1 MLSVSTD
8 LTDLRG
14 HPGEPILEWSTGRS
28 QTTTTWVSVGPHSWL
43 DFVQHLNPS
52 HPASVKEVRPYVG
65 GTLTDGKRTART
77 VEKRHL
83 LTLDADYADA
93 DFLLDVADVLE
104 SPYLFHTTWR
114 HTPDTPRYRLII
126 PLDRA
131 VSPSEYKELAWLV
144 MNRLGGSY
152 FDKTTAQPERFM
164 WGPSTQSREDY
175 LWGHYQQALPYLAV
189 NEWLSGA
196 HSPAGGSE
204 TPGVGTSTPNPSE
217 TVTGP
222 PSGPL
227 EFTEEDTERALEILA
242 DACDAVEF
250 VYERDEFAGRNEAV
264 FNKLPLLFRFAL
276 AGVIDP
282 DIVTERLWEASQR
295 VDAEESYR
303 REEFN
308 ASVRSA
314 WMYAKEDGPVLP
326 ETTATKMALSD
337 FEAVS
342 TQEDLWSAS
351 PQLRHIAQ
359 AADSLGRNRMALLAA
374 VIIRVLASVDAGICL
389 AGAQDGSVGSRA
401 ALNLGV
407 ALVGSSGQGKSTIQE
422 QSGQLVPTPGIESKP
437 STGQGLIQEYLTW
450 DEAEQKHNLVLEP
463 RRLFF
468 FDEVDTLSASAA
480 DKTSTLMSEIR
491 TMLTGGAT
499 GTANATAQRKR
510 FLPARSYNFQMMLNV
525 QPSRAGQLLQDR
537 DAGTPQ
543 RFIWVTVTDPNRAVH
558 PKDRPPWPGPLDWDD
573 SFLLEFELGN
583 REFVDIPDW
592 LKDELLDYD
601 YKVSLEGMEGG
612 EVSWAAHRNLLRL
625 KVACGIAF
633 LHQSPE
639 ILTEHV
645 GLADI
650 ILEDSLRV
658 QRECEKLIRQTALSD
673 KVSRA
678 RVDDKVLELVGDEK
692 LDRLVRNAKNILSN
706 TEGWVKWGKL
716 RPAYRDR
723 DAWAE
728 PVWETLTKD
737 PEVETREQGRTREAR
752 WAADD
757 LV

>member
-1 MLSVSTD
+1 MSVD
-8 LTDLRG
+8 LDDLFE
-14 HPGEPILEWSTGRS
+14 HPGDPILEWSVGKS
-28 QTTTTWVSVGPHSWL
+28 QGLAKWAGVGPHSWL
-43 DFVQHLNPS
+43 DFIQHLRPS
-52 HPASVKEVRPYVG
+52 RPSLTKEVHPYVG
-65 GTLTDGKRTART
+65 GTLSGESRKANT

-93 DFLLDVADVLE
+93 DFLLDVVDILE
-104 SPYLFHTTWR
+104 SPYLVHTTWR
-114 HTPDTPRYRLII
+114 HTPEVPRYRLII

-144 MNRLGGSY
+144 MNRLGGEY

-164 WGPSTQSREDY
+164 WGPSTQNRKEY
-175 LWGHYQQALPYLAV
+175 FWGHYQPALPYLPV
-189 NEWLSGA
+189 NEWLRG
-196 HSPAGGSE
+196 HTSPSDGPAAAGQGTA
-204 TPGVGTSTPNPSE
+204 TPKPSR
-217 TVTGP
+217 TA
-222 PSGPL
+222 SGPL
-227 EFTEEDTERALEILA
+227 TATPEDQERALEILQ
-242 DACDAVEF
+242 DACHAVEH
-250 VYERDEFAGRNEAV
+250 VYELGEFAGRNEAV
-264 FNKLPLLFRFAL
+264 FNKMPLLFRFAL
-276 AGVIDP
+276 AGAIDADVVI
-282 DIVTERLWEASQR
+282 EELWEAAQR
-295 VDAEESYR
+295 VVAEDPYLR
-303 REEFN
+303 HEFD
-308 ASVRSA
+308 ASVKSA
-314 WMYAKEDGPVLP
+314 RQYAEDEGAVLP
-326 ETTATKMALSD
+326 ETTATKMAQSD
-337 FEAVS
+337 FEDVV
-342 TQEDLWSAS
+342 TTDDLWTAT
-351 PQLRHIAQ
+351 PQLAHIAQ

-374 VIIRVLASVDAGICL
+374 VIIRVLASVDAGVCL

-422 QSGQLVPTPGIESKP
+422 QSGQLIPTPGIESKP
-437 STGQGLIQEYLTW
+437 STGQGLIQEYLMW
-450 DEAEQKHNLVLEP
+450 DEAEQKHNLIVEP

-525 QPSRAGQLLQDR
+525 QPSRAGALLQDR

-543 RFIWVTVTDPNRAVH
+543 RFIWVTVTDPNKAVH
-558 PKDRPPWPGPLDWDD
+558 PKDRPSWPGPLEWDD
-573 SFLLEFELGN
+573 SFLLEFEMGV
-583 REFVDIPDW
+583 REFVNIPDW

-639 ILTEHV
+639 VLTEHV

-658 QRECEKLIRQTALSD
+658 QRECERLIQRAAFSD
-673 KVSRA
+673 KVDRA
-678 RVDDKVLELVGDEK
+678 RSDDRVLDMVGDEK
-692 LDRLVRNAKNILSN
+692 LDRLVRNAKKALNSD
-706 TEGWVKWGKL
+706 TADEDGWVGWRQL

-723 DAWAE
+723 EAWSE
-728 PVWETLTKD
+728 PIWDSLVRD
-737 PEVETREQGRTREAR
+737 PEVETREQDVNGSVRREAR
-752 WAADD
+752 W
-757 LV
+757 VK